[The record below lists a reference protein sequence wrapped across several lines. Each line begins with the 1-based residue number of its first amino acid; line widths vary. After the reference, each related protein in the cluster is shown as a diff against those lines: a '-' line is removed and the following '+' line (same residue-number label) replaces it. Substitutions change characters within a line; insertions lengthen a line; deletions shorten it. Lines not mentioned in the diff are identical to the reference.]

1 MLGALM
7 DQRLPG
13 TVLLLATLVS
23 CNTRPRERER
33 LDPPGASI
41 LPTRTAQSAPSSSA
55 VASAAASGSA
65 SADRPPASAAPPP
78 RPGPPGDAC
87 RLTRGPI
94 QLSLTGQ
101 ATLWFDDPT
110 PDRDPHIVFNRDGV
124 PRVVTLPAIAGVA
137 PVKNGKPGDPRKPER
152 MALAEPAERA
162 TAPGCAVAGATLF
175 CVDRGGGIHRTG
187 LTAQDG
193 TVVAQARAGAPI
205 AATMMGGS
213 HVVYAFL
220 ADRKTTE
227 GALTLAFAALDDA
240 TPVTLSEDGSGATYV
255 TLASR
260 GEEALAMYVDA
271 RRVLTPVH
279 ARMLTFGA
287 KLGLGPDAVIFVG
300 GGTDGRTGGA
310 LAQGAGG
317 SELAL
322 LALEKDEK
330 GFGMAAVR
338 VEEQPHD
345 DAPVTWSLY
354 PGAIDRA
361 PLVATQGVWPIRVL
375 RVRGAAADPN
385 GKKVLE
391 LGELDAAGVFKAL
404 CPVAE
409 GAGFGD
415 LAIAAD
421 RAGALWIA
429 YTDADG
435 TWIERRGR

>member
-1 MLGALM
+1 MTRTFGRA
-7 DQRLPG
+7 
-13 TVLLLATLVS
+13 LLLAALVS
-23 CNTRPRERER
+23 CKTPPRERER
-33 LDPPGASI
+33 MDLPGAAI
-41 LPTRTAQSAPSSSA
+41 EAARTAVPAAAGSARALP
-55 VASAAASGSA
+55 SAAPAASA
-65 SADRPPASAAPPP
+65 SADKPSTSAAVPL

-87 RLTRGPI
+87 RVVRGPV
-94 QLSLTGQ
+94 QLAFTGQ
-101 ATLWFDDPT
+101 AAIWFDDSA
-110 PDRDPHIVFNRDGV
+110 PDHDPHIVFNRDGA
-124 PRVVTLPAIAGVA
+124 PRVVTLPAIARIA
-137 PVKNGKPGDPRKPER
+137 PVLVKNGKPAEAKKPER
-152 MALAEPAERA
+152 LALTEPAERA
-162 TAPGCAVAGATLF
+162 GSPGCAVAGSTLF
-175 CVDRGGGIHRTG
+175 CVDKGGAIHRTT

-205 AATMMGGS
+205 AATPVGGG

-220 ADRKTTE
+220 ADRKTSE
-227 GALTLAFAALDDA
+227 GAVTLAFAALDDA
-240 TPVTLSEDGSGATYV
+240 PPMRLSEDGSGATFV
-255 TLASR
+255 TLATR
-260 GEEALAMYVDA
+260 GEEAVAMYVDA

-279 ARMLTFGA
+279 ARVLTAGTT
-287 KLGLGPDAVIFVG
+287 LGLGPDAVIFVG

-310 LAQGAGG
+310 LAQGADG

-322 LALEKDEK
+322 LALDKDEK
-330 GFGMAAVR
+330 NFGLAAVR

-354 PGAIDRA
+354 PGALDRA
-361 PLVATQGVWPIRVL
+361 PLAATQGAWPIRVL
-375 RVRGAAADPN
+375 RVRGATADPS

-415 LAIAAD
+415 LAMAAD

-429 YTDADG
+429 YTDSDG